1 MRLVVCIFFVMLVAC
16 EAPVLP
22 SPLAGRYYGFDT
34 VESVNF
40 PFIDTVNSV
49 SEIYLDVVDL
59 TGNYFDVKNDLGF
72 WVREGELLNNK
83 LNVNVN
89 PFEGKILLFADSIV
103 FNATGLTDQ
112 MTVTHNAI
120 LTR

>member
-1 MRLVVCIFFVMLVAC
+1 MRLIVCILFMTLIAC

-34 VESVNF
+34 IESINIPFLDTAYAVN
-40 PFIDTVNSV
+40 
-49 SEIYLDVVDL
+49 EIYLDVVDL
-59 TGNYFDVKNDLGF
+59 TGNHFDVKNDLGF
-72 WVREGELLNNK
+72 WVREGELLNNR
-83 LNVNVN
+83 LNVNVD
-89 PFEGKILLFADSIV
+89 PFEGKILLFGDSIV
-103 FNATGLTDQ
+103 FQATGLTDQ